1 MSMHIR
7 KMLFKKSISEVYGNK
22 SRVEPND
29 YCVFDD
35 SVYDRDNYVA
45 EKFDKHGFFVREN
58 SKMQVY
64 REIEGRS

>member
-1 MSMHIR
+1 MSEHIG
-7 KMLFKKSISEVYGNK
+7 KTLIGTSISEVYRNK
-22 SRVEPND
+22 SRVEPNNN
-29 YCVFDD
+29 CVFND
-35 SVYDRDNYVA
+35 SVRNRDNYVA